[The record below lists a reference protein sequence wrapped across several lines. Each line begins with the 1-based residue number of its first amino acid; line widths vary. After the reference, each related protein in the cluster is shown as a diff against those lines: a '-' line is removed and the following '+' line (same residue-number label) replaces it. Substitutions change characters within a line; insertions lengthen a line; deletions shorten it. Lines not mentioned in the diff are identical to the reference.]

1 MGALSAAGG
10 FSTAAGTSARLR
22 PFFARA
28 AVGRLVEL
36 ARSCGDKRDAR
47 VLSLDARTGILV
59 GQLAR
64 AGTSCWAV
72 DPEPTLALRLY
83 RSLPQVAVSC
93 TEMSALAVQTASFDL
108 VCVGGLGEQ
117 PETQPDFAETR
128 RVLHPGAVFA
138 QVFNLVDLSLIWMQD
153 LAELIELDRN
163 LRLSEL
169 QVSLSAAG
177 FSESNMELFAN
188 PLRTSVDLEFERL
201 RDTAQLLAIDEAQ
214 EAALL
219 SAAKE
224 LLFAQADS
232 AGAVERSQQTV
243 LRYWRAV

>member
-1 MGALSAAGG
+1 
-10 FSTAAGTSARLR
+10 
-22 PFFARA
+22 
-28 AVGRLVEL
+28 
-36 ARSCGDKRDAR
+36 
-47 VLSLDARTGILV
+47 
-59 GQLAR
+59 
-64 AGTSCWAV
+64 
-72 DPEPTLALRLY
+72 
-83 RSLPQVAVSC
+83 
-93 TEMSALAVQTASFDL
+93 
-108 VCVGGLGEQ
+108 
-117 PETQPDFAETR
+117 
-128 RVLHPGAVFA
+128 VFA

-169 QVSLSAAG
+169 QVSLSGAG